1 MSRLGLGPGQTSGIA
16 VPPPRSPASVGGNNG
31 WGLVSHPC
39 RWVGPAHAAAASCA
53 VVPPFLYRPSCVCA
67 PPAAR
72 RHCSSAWCGA
82 SALCVGVLQSYAP
95 PVSAAPSPGAN
106 MGDLDVEEWVLQSC
120 GGDMRGKTQ
129 GEGEGEETGVKE
141 RWAATRG
148 AATSFGAFNER
159 PFIVPRSS
167 FKLFF

>member
-1 MSRLGLGPGQTSGIA
+1 MESLFHL
-16 VPPPRSPASVGGNNG
+16 
-31 WGLVSHPC
+31 
-39 RWVGPAHAAAASCA
+39 
-53 VVPPFLYRPSCVCA
+53 
-67 PPAAR
+67 PAAPHLWGETMGGGWLVIR
-72 RHCSSAWCGA
+72 ADGHPRPPSLSS
-82 SALCVGVLQSYAP
+82 LPLPPLP

-120 GGDMRGKTQ
+120 GGDVREKTQ

-148 AATSFGAFNER
+148 AATSFGASNER

-167 FKLFF
+167 FKLFLRGLGRGS

>member
-1 MSRLGLGPGQTSGIA
+1 MPLSRD
-16 VPPPRSPASVGGNNG
+16 RSA
-31 WGLVSHPC
+31 
-39 RWVGPAHAAAASCA
+39 
-53 VVPPFLYRPSCVCA
+53 
-67 PPAAR
+67 
-72 RHCSSAWCGA
+72 SSAWCGA

-120 GGDMRGKTQ
+120 GGDVREKAQ

-167 FKLFF
+167 FKLFYRGSV

>member
-1 MSRLGLGPGQTSGIA
+1 
-16 VPPPRSPASVGGNNG
+16 
-31 WGLVSHPC
+31 
-39 RWVGPAHAAAASCA
+39 
-53 VVPPFLYRPSCVCA
+53 
-67 PPAAR
+67 
-72 RHCSSAWCGA
+72 
-82 SALCVGVLQSYAP
+82 
-95 PVSAAPSPGAN
+95 

-120 GGDMRGKTQ
+120 GGDVREKAQ

-167 FKLFF
+167 FLGAQRRGSYSDNVTVYPYNGYIRSTNPVVRHVISLTCTLERILVN